1 MSRLRAGAV
10 LLLLICSASACG
22 GIARGPA
29 PAVDDDEA
37 VAFSRRIEA
46 FYSALEDV
54 AVASIWTYDSPELHG
69 YFTSRPA
76 FDDYF
81 ASLATQVR
89 RATLRDGRVERI
101 EIREFR
107 LTDPDHASV
116 DLELIGRHERELRFW
131 EIELPRTDTWV
142 RVRGTWTVR
151 PDRL

>member
-1 MSRLRAGAV
+1 MRRLRRATA
-10 LLLLICSASACG
+10 LLLLVLPLSSCG
-22 GIARGPA
+22 TARGPA
-29 PAVDDDEA
+29 PQVDDDEA

-46 FYSALEDV
+46 FYAALEAV
-54 AVASIWTYDSPELHG
+54 PVASIFTYDSSELHG

-89 RATLRDGRVERI
+89 RATLRDGRLDRV

-107 LTDPDHASV
+107 LLDADNAKV
-116 DLELIGRHERELRFW
+116 DLQLVGHHERELRFW
-131 EIELPRTDTWV
+131 EIELPRTDTWQ
-142 RVRGTWTVR
+142 RVRGIWTVR

>member
-1 MSRLRAGAV
+1 MSRLRAGAA
-10 LLLLICSASACG
+10 LLLLICTAVACG
-22 GIARGPA
+22 IGAGPRA
-29 PAVDDDEA
+29 PVDDDEA

-54 AVASIWTYDSPELHG
+54 PVAAVWTYDSAELHG
-69 YFTSRPA
+69 YFTSRRA

-89 RATLRDGRVERI
+89 RATLRDGRIERI
-101 EIREFR
+101 EVREFR
-107 LTDPDHASV
+107 LTDADHAV
-116 DLELIGRHERELRFW
+116 VELELVGRHERELRFW
-131 EIELPRTDTWV
+131 EIELPRIDTWE